1 VLANLA
7 LKATLN
13 IPTCMHV
20 EDSGF
25 FSNSPEIR
33 NLERQTGL
41 SVDTMAN
48 RLISDEERIQLG
60 AAVLR
65 VLHTPGHTPGSCCF
79 QVAGH
84 LFTGVPLFVGDAG
97 RTDLKGGSLER
108 LIWSIET
115 KLLGLAIT
123 PASGL
128 ATSTETA
135 PTAPWAVKKRR
146 TPISPILS
154 STLDAGPP
162 GLKRQEMRRLP

>member
-1 VLANLA
+1 MLANLA

-115 KLLGLAIT
+115 KLLGLANNTRIWPGHEYGNRPNSTMGREKKENPYIT
-123 PASGL
+123 DF
-128 ATSTETA
+128 
-135 PTAPWAVKKRR
+135 
-146 TPISPILS
+146 IL
-154 STLDAGPP
+154 DP
-162 GLKRQEMRRLP
+162 